1 MELLS
6 LKKFA
11 GNVMRHKQGLL
22 YAYYFKKIQETMKK
36 FIAGEIA
43 KPLEYAPTA
52 IAAISGCSIPA
63 AVFRERNDAPFPLD
77 SLLVTGIYG
86 ADLQK
91 AFTDVINLDF
101 GPIDD
106 RKGIPVLIVYRG
118 GAAVRHLDF
127 DISNESFEDFY
138 NCLLEDKNAEN
149 INEMVDSFREFM
161 KIKDNKSI

>member
-11 GNVMRHKQGLL
+11 GNVMRNKQGLL

-43 KPLEYAPTA
+43 KPLDEAPTA

-63 AVFRERNDAPFPLD
+63 AVFRERNDAEFPLD

-86 ADLQK
+86 KDLTK

-127 DISNESFEDFY
+127 DISNEGFESFY
-138 NCLLEDKNAEN
+138 NILLEDKQEEN
-149 INEMVDSFREFM
+149 INELIANFREFM
-161 KIKDNKSI
+161 KIKDSQGG